1 MCAGW
6 KRQFKVPRDT
16 ATRNAHAVQP
26 FLFFVISKFVC
37 FLFICVLFFFF
48 DFIIENPKRNK
59 NNGSSAPGVSVYVR
73 REEEVSTLSG
83 TRRTGCLFFR
93 SWLLR
98 SAESAGACARFLLK
112 WLLWRRW
119 RNNCNVNPTAWN
131 GKKSQANNKKR
142 GAAAAPIELE
152 MIFVQLFQGISD
164 DRHTDTNRRRRKQ
177 HKALR
182 ERKTAGPGVLLSS
195 KKDAEYSCCCASA
208 TYTRAETAPPFVRQH
223 RLERTSV
230 CVNKMRISVYTK
242 PRITEMTAHAE
253 YLITAV
259 CVCAWR
265 Q

>member
-131 GKKSQANNKKR
+131 GKKSQANNKKKGR
-142 GAAAAPIELE
+142 
-152 MIFVQLFQGISD
+152 
-164 DRHTDTNRRRRKQ
+164 
-177 HKALR
+177 
-182 ERKTAGPGVLLSS
+182 
-195 KKDAEYSCCCASA
+195 CCCANRIGNDFRSTFPGNKRRQTDRLKQKKKKTTQSA
-208 TYTRAETAPPFVRQH
+208 
-223 RLERTSV
+223 EREKNSWARRV
-230 CVNKMRISVYTK
+230 VVVEERRRV
-242 PRITEMTAHAE
+242 
-253 YLITAV
+253 
-259 CVCAWR
+259 
-265 Q
+265 